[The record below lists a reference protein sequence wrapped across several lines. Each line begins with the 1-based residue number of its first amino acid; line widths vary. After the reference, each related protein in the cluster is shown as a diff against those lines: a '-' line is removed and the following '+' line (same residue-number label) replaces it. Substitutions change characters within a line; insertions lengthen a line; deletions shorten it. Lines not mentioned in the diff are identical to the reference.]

1 MGMEEDILNGAPN
14 VAVHVP
20 MLRARLRD
28 LPKFN
33 EIIAQDLTDQEYLE
47 NILRAMN
54 DFNLRP
60 PFISN
65 YAAYDF
71 PDRYM
76 LLDAAVYESLQQL
89 YMWHA
94 RNQFSA
100 SDAGLEVPIH
110 EQWQPL
116 MQIAENMRAK
126 LDLRMDRLK
135 TQINIAQ
142 ALGGAGVSSPL
153 WLR

>member
-1 MGMEEDILNGAPN
+1 
-14 VAVHVP
+14 
-20 MLRARLRD
+20 
-28 LPKFN
+28 
-33 EIIAQDLTDQEYLE
+33 
-47 NILRAMN
+47 
-54 DFNLRP
+54 
-60 PFISN
+60 
-65 YAAYDF
+65 
-71 PDRYM
+71 M